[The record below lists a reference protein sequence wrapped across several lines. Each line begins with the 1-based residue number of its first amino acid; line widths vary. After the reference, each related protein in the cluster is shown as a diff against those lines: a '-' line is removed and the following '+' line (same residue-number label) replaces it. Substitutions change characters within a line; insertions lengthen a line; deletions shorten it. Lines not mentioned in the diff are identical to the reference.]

1 MFMFNK
7 SSPYILMSHKS
18 GFMKKTCTEIEP
30 IFFSYCIMMPSAV
43 SHFRIFTGISISHYD
58 MVHFRSI
65 VSVSR

>member
-30 IFFSYCIMMPSAV
+30 IFFLIAS
-43 SHFRIFTGISISHYD
+43 
-58 MVHFRSI
+58 
-65 VSVSR
+65 